1 MQYYKTIILKKK
13 KKKTRGRF
21 GQLSSQR
28 VVVTAREVDGG
39 NEFPLNK
46 KKYQQA
52 ATVVLLALGHVNILK
67 VKFFYNL

>member
-1 MQYYKTIILKKK
+1 M
-13 KKKTRGRF
+13 GRF

-67 VKFFYNL
+67 VKFF